1 MVEKCSWGSMSWIES
16 VARARS
22 RLAAVAAL
30 AFLARG
36 ALAQNPP
43 PPVDTAT
50 RRVAPTG
57 GGGGGGKFDA
67 LKLQSS
73 QFVYLTTLERDAS
86 TVALGT
92 RTITVSPAS
101 YVGIPTWLL
110 IEARAGDGIPAADS
124 LYADIASLRPIHWS
138 ATSGDAHLALEFR
151 SDSAFGGTS
160 SPAGRRTVSLPV
172 PSGTLV
178 SGAMLETVL
187 RLLPLATAWE
197 DSIPLL
203 SVGIGSNTVLPT
215 RIAVIGEDRV
225 RVPAGTFDC
234 WVVAVHADQT
244 KGLYWV
250 TKSDPIVARS
260 ALDVPMM
267 GGAQLVSALARIAK

>member
-1 MVEKCSWGSMSWIES
+1 MDRGRNALV
-16 VARARS
+16 
-22 RLAAVAAL
+22 AVAAL
-30 AFLARG
+30 ACLASV
-36 ALAQNPP
+36 ACAQNPT
-43 PPVDTAT
+43 DTT
-50 RRVAPTG
+50 VRRAVPGAR
-57 GGGGGGKFDA
+57 FDA
-67 LKLQSS
+67 TKLQSS
-73 QFVYLTTLERDAS
+73 QFVYLTSLERDAS

-92 RTITVSPAS
+92 RTITVAPAS

-124 LYADIASLRPIHWS
+124 LYADMATLRPIHWS
-138 ATSGDAHLALEFR
+138 ATTGEAHLALEFR

-160 SPAGRRTVSLPV
+160 TPAGRRTLGLAV
-172 PSGTLV
+172 PGSAVV
-178 SGAMLETVL
+178 SGAMLETTL
-187 RLLPLATAWE
+187 RLLPLVTAWE
-197 DSIPLL
+197 DSLPLL
-203 SVGIGSNTVLPT
+203 SVGVGSNAVLPT

-250 TKSDPIVARS
+250 TKSDPIVVRS
-260 ALDVPMM
+260 TLDVPMM